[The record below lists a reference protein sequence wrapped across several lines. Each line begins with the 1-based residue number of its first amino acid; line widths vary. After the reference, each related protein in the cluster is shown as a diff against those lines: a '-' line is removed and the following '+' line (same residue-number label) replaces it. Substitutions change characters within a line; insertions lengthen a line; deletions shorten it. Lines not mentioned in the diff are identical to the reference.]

1 LKAAGV
7 LGAAGVVLGPT
18 EVFAEENHHMR
29 WDLLDLDFST
39 GQACAGGRAW
49 ATAEDDSTITLTGT
63 GTFRSN
69 PGRPQDVTGGGTWT
83 ASGSKTGS
91 GTYEVVG
98 FVSYVLAP
106 GVFPPIT
113 DCIGDK
119 QDVRA
124 GLAHFRIAYNDGDT
138 GVLVVSCHLVGTP
151 NSVFEG
157 ITVSK
162 SFVDYSHHGQAV
174 AGVNANRTN
183 FHVIG

>member
-29 WDLLDLDFST
+29 WDLLDLDFAT
-39 GQACAGGRAW
+39 GQACAGGKAW
-49 ATAEDDSTITLTGT
+49 ATAEDGSSITLTGT

-69 PGRPQDVTGGGTWT
+69 PGKPQDVTGGGTWT
-83 ASGSKTGS
+83 AIGSTTGS

-119 QDVRA
+119 RDVRA